1 MAKYLKRS
9 DTFDF
14 ITAKSSSGI
23 DLAIMDYALK
33 CRGAECDIY
42 ETCPYSEGYELCQ
55 IHKEYTSHIIKMVY
69 RYDREGKL
77 NDHQL
82 HIIGMTMMP
91 LYTHLFRFQL
101 AEMALSTP
109 VVYGKTIYMHPVY
122 KEIRNTTKLLF
133 DIWAKMGLGVGVSAP
148 MPEKGTGGSVYD
160 IISAADGD
168 IDESVQK
175 MTQQDIDMKAVK
187 QSGKEETDTEED
199 NDDDVMT
206 MMEKARKMGVKPWDK
221 KKTQRMSEEATDLLN
236 VIEQVEEGL
245 TVESEDGE
253 EAIIIASDFDPRD
266 LPEASEIDLQTLKK
280 RK

>member
-14 ITAKSSSGI
+14 ITAKSSSGV

-133 DIWAKMGLGVGVSAP
+133 DIWAKMGLGVGISAP
-148 MPEKGTGGSVYD
+148 MPERGTGGSVYD
-160 IISAADGD
+160 IISAADGA

-175 MTQQDIDMKAVK
+175 MTRQDIDMEKVKDGVEEGVEDSDAEDDIMVVVEKTQK
-187 QSGKEETDTEED
+187 QSLTNRARCKNKRIIGKTEELMD
-199 NDDDVMT
+199 LI
-206 MMEKARKMGVKPWDK
+206 EKTA
-221 KKTQRMSEEATDLLN
+221 
-236 VIEQVEEGL
+236 EGL

-253 EAIIIASDFDPRD
+253 EAIIISPDFDPSE
-266 LPEASEIDLQTLKK
+266 LPNAADIDLQTLKK
-280 RK
+280 RV

>member
-14 ITAKSSSGI
+14 ITAKSSSGV

-42 ETCPYSEGYELCQ
+42 DTCPYNEGYELCQ
-55 IHKEYTSHIIKMVY
+55 IHKQYTNHIIKMVY

-77 NDHQL
+77 NEHQL
-82 HIIGMTMMP
+82 HVIGMTMMP

-148 MPEKGTGGSVYD
+148 MPERGTGGSVYD
-160 IISAADGD
+160 IISAAEGVDEEVE
-168 IDESVQK
+168 ESVSKQTK
-175 MTQQDIDMKAVK
+175 NQVEDIVIVDEAM
-187 QSGKEETDTEED
+187 ED
-199 NDDDVMT
+199 SDNEDDIMDSL
-206 MMEKARKMGVKPWDK
+206 EKARKSVGGRTKGKNRRMG
-221 KKTQRMSEEATDLLN
+221 EEARALM
-236 VIEQVEEGL
+236 EAAEEASMQGF
-245 TVESEDGE
+245 TIESEDGE
-253 EAIIIASDFDPRD
+253 EAFVIEEGFDPRD
-266 LPEASEIDLQTLKK
+266 LPEASEIDFQ
-280 RK
+280 RG

>member
-14 ITAKSSSGI
+14 ITAKSSSGV

-33 CRGAECDIY
+33 CRGGECDIY
-42 ETCPYSEGYELCQ
+42 DTCPYNEGYELCQ
-55 IHKEYTSHIIKMVY
+55 IHKQYTNHIIKMVY

-77 NDHQL
+77 NEHQL
-82 HIIGMTMMP
+82 HVIGMTMMP

-148 MPEKGTGGSVYD
+148 MPERGTGGSVYD
-160 IISAADGD
+160 IISAAEG
-168 IDESVQK
+168 IDEDVEESVSKQTK
-175 MTQQDIDMKAVK
+175 NKVEDIVIVDEAM
-187 QSGKEETDTEED
+187 ED
-199 NDDDVMT
+199 SDNEDDIMDSL
-206 MMEKARKMGVKPWDK
+206 EKARKSVGGRTKGKNRRMG
-221 KKTQRMSEEATDLLN
+221 EEARALM
-236 VIEQVEEGL
+236 EAAEEASMQGF
-245 TVESEDGE
+245 TIESEDGE
-253 EAIIIASDFDPRD
+253 EAFVIEEGFDPRD
-266 LPEASEIDLQTLKK
+266 LPEASEIDFQ
-280 RK
+280 RG

>member
-14 ITAKSSSGI
+14 ITAKSSSGV

-42 ETCPYSEGYELCQ
+42 DTCPYNEGYELCQ
-55 IHKEYTSHIIKMVY
+55 IHKQYTNHIIKMVY

-77 NDHQL
+77 NEHQL
-82 HIIGMTMMP
+82 HVIGMTMMP

-148 MPEKGTGGSVYD
+148 MPERGTGGSVYD
-160 IISAADGD
+160 IISAAEG
-168 IDESVQK
+168 IDEDVEESVSKQTK
-175 MTQQDIDMKAVK
+175 NQVEDIVIVDEAM
-187 QSGKEETDTEED
+187 ED
-199 NDDDVMT
+199 SDNEDDIMDSL
-206 MMEKARKMGVKPWDK
+206 EKARKSVGGRTKGKNRRMG
-221 KKTQRMSEEATDLLN
+221 EEARALM
-236 VIEQVEEGL
+236 EAAEEASMQGF
-245 TVESEDGE
+245 TIESEDGE
-253 EAIIIASDFDPRD
+253 EAFVIEEGFDPRD
-266 LPEASEIDLQTLKK
+266 LPEASAIDFQ
-280 RK
+280 RG